1 LADEGIQ
8 IITRLKKGMKTV
20 LMDLD
25 DKMLLLKRSLIETVI
40 GKIKFLGKFEHSRHR
55 SVSNAF
61 VHMMASLT
69 NYQVLEHKPSIVSLL
84 P

>member
-1 LADEGIQ
+1 MIAG
-8 IITRLKKGMKTV
+8 LKKCVKNI

-55 SVSNAF
+55 SVRNAF
-61 VHMMASLT
+61 VHIMASLIH
-69 NYQVLEHKPSIVSLL
+69 YQALDDNPSIVSLL
-84 P
+84 S

>member
-1 LADEGIQ
+1 M
-8 IITRLKKGMKTV
+8 ITRLKKGMKNV

-61 VHMMASLT
+61 VHMIASLI
-69 NYQVLEHKPSIVSLL
+69 NYQALDRKPSIVSLL
-84 P
+84 A